1 MATHNRWYITAV
13 LCLLALALAA
23 CGGRPG
29 PSSAQARPEMAVPV
43 SIGRVVQKPEPLE
56 VRAIGN
62 VQQFSTVQVKSQVA
76 GQLIEVHFQEGDFVR
91 KGQILFSIDPRPFQ
105 AAVNQA
111 RANRAKDAAQAATA
125 AVEAERYTALF
136 SKGVVSREQ
145 ADQMRTNSEALKA
158 TVAADDAQIQTAELQ
173 LGYTT
178 IASPID
184 GRTGNLLVQA
194 GNLIKENDVPLV
206 VINQVEPIYVSFS
219 VPAQTLAEI
228 TDAMRGHPLRVVA
241 VPNDGKPPQTGS
253 LACINN
259 TVDTTTGTMQLKA
272 TFQNHNHDLWPGEFT
287 NVALTLATRPAVVA
301 PSAAVQ
307 TSQKGQYVFV
317 VKPDMHVEERPIVV
331 ARTIGADTVIQQGL
345 APGETVVTDGQL
357 RLVNGAKITVAPPV
371 GQGATGA

>member
-1 MATHNRWYITAV
+1 VAQHTRLLFAA
-13 LCLLALALAA
+13 LCLLTLALAA
-23 CGGRPG
+23 CGGRPA

-43 SIGRVVQKPEPLE
+43 SIGRVVRKPEPIE

-76 GQLIEVHFQEGDFVR
+76 GQLVGVYFKEGDFVR
-91 KGQILFSIDPRPFQ
+91 KGQLLFRIDPRTFE
-105 AAVNQA
+105 AALNQA

-125 AVEAERYTALF
+125 AVEAERYTSLF

-145 ADQMRTNSEALKA
+145 ADQIRTNAEALKA
-158 TVAADDAQIQTAELQ
+158 TLAADDAQIQTAEVQ

-178 IASPID
+178 IRSPLD

-206 VINQVEPIYVSFS
+206 VINQVEPIYVSFA
-219 VPAQTLAEI
+219 VPAQSLGEI
-228 TDAMRGHPLRVVA
+228 TDAMRGRALRVVA
-241 VPNDGKPPQTGS
+241 VPNDGKPPQTGT
-253 LACINN
+253 LAFINN
-259 TVDTTTGTMQLKA
+259 TVDMTTGTIQLKA
-272 TFQNHNHDLWPGEFT
+272 TFPNRNRVLWPGEFA

-317 VKPDMHVEERPIVV
+317 VRPDMHVEERPITV
-331 ARTIGADTVIQQGL
+331 ARTVGADTVIEQGL

-357 RLVNGAKITVAPPV
+357 RLVNGAKISVAPAV